1 MKGKI
6 SNIEEAKLFV
16 QGATFLGT
24 GGGGFP
30 AEGLRVLGEAL
41 EAKGKIEWSDVD
53 DIGDDEI
60 AICTFL
66 MGSTAPMTPE
76 KEEEMKKLGLTEK
89 KFKTNMMNAINEW
102 EEYTGKH
109 VDIVVPLEVGGSN
122 LPAPMAVAAM
132 MDKKIVDGDYAGRAI
147 PEIFQISLQKEDVN
161 LCPAVSFDKYG
172 NVSIIKSAISLTIA
186 ERIGKYLSEVA
197 FGSTA
202 IAGFPITGKQL
213 KRLLVRGTVSQAYR
227 AGELIEE
234 AKAKPKELPKL
245 VKELGMKKIFQGT
258 TIKKE
263 WVDENGYYMG
273 YHYLEGEGEYAGH
286 ELKMYFKNET
296 HIVWIDG
303 EYKVSS
309 PDLICTIEPD
319 TVVPLRNDDIVEGTK
334 IAVYQKPCFPILKDG
349 RIKKYIDPQYFGF
362 DIDYKEI

>member
-1 MKGKI
+1 
-6 SNIEEAKLFV
+6 
-16 QGATFLGT
+16 
-24 GGGGFP
+24 
-30 AEGLRVLGEAL
+30 
-41 EAKGKIEWSDVD
+41 
-53 DIGDDEI
+53 
-60 AICTFL
+60 
-66 MGSTAPMTPE
+66 
-76 KEEEMKKLGLTEK
+76 
-89 KFKTNMMNAINEW
+89 MMNAINEW

-234 AKAKPKELPKL
+234 AKAVEAAGAFAIVLECIPAKLAKLITESVSIPTIGIGAGADCDGQVLVYQDMLALFSDFKPKFVKHFANAGEVMKQGFTDYIKE
-245 VKELGMKKIFQGT
+245 VKEGTFPAAEHTFKI
-258 TIKKE
+258 
-263 WVDENGYYMG
+263 
-273 YHYLEGEGEYAGH
+273 A
-286 ELKMYFKNET
+286 
-296 HIVWIDG
+296 
-303 EYKVSS
+303 
-309 PDLICTIEPD
+309 
-319 TVVPLRNDDIVEGTK
+319 DDIINK
-334 IAVYQKPCFPILKDG
+334 LY
-349 RIKKYIDPQYFGF
+349 
-362 DIDYKEI
+362 